1 MTYLYLVDGV
11 GALRRASDA
20 AARGSGDG
28 PVRGPT
34 AAGVICAAADGPV
47 LGPSGVGMTCAE
59 GDSSDGEVC
68 DLVMHKVGDV
78 VVPGPGD
85 TVPRASIGSV
95 TQEAGV
101 VARRRK
107 PLTFDA
113 LIFDVDGT
121 LADTEELHRQAF
133 NEAFFAC
140 GVDWRWGPAL
150 YAELLQVTGGKER
163 IASYLSQRQMPAAE
177 RGRLLRLIPQIHA
190 TKTRLYRELVAL
202 GHLHP
207 RAGVRRLILEARS
220 AGLKLAIASTTSPEN
235 VESLLTSSF
244 GADASSW
251 FDVVATGDVVANKK
265 PAPDIYN
272 FALARLGLEPQRA
285 IAFEDSA
292 VGVRSAKAAGLFT
305 VATPSLWTIG
315 QDFSSA
321 DVVLTSLADP
331 ERPLYAV
338 DELRIGARYLGL
350 DQLETL
356 HSAALML
363 KEAHL

>member
-1 MTYLYLVDGV
+1 MRSFY
-11 GALRRASDA
+11 
-20 AARGSGDG
+20 
-28 PVRGPT
+28 
-34 AAGVICAAADGPV
+34 
-47 LGPSGVGMTCAE
+47 
-59 GDSSDGEVC
+59 
-68 DLVMHKVGDV
+68 
-78 VVPGPGD
+78 
-85 TVPRASIGSV
+85 
-95 TQEAGV
+95 
-101 VARRRK
+101 
-107 PLTFDA
+107 LTFDA

-140 GVDWRWGPAL
+140 GINWRWGPAL
-150 YAELLQVTGGKER
+150 YAELLQITGGKER
-163 IASYLSQRQMPAAE
+163 IASFLSQQRLPAAE

-190 TKTRLYRELVAL
+190 AKTRLYQELVAL

-207 RAGVRRLILEARS
+207 RDGVRRLMLEARA

-244 GADASSW
+244 GSDALGW
-251 FDVVATGDVVANKK
+251 FAAIATGDVVANKK

-272 FALARLGLEPQRA
+272 LALQQLGVAPQRA

-292 VGVRSAKAAGLFT
+292 IGVRAAKAAGLFT

-315 QDFSSA
+315 QNFTSA

-331 ERPLYAV
+331 ERPLYAI
-338 DELRIGARYLGL
+338 DELRIGAKYLGL

-356 HSAALML
+356 HSAAIML
-363 KEAHL
+363 KEASL

>member
-1 MTYLYLVDGV
+1 MRTLYSVGV
-11 GALRRASDA
+11 PAT
-20 AARGSGDG
+20 
-28 PVRGPT
+28 RGP
-34 AAGVICAAADGPV
+34 AI
-47 LGPSGVGMTCAE
+47 MT
-59 GDSSDGEVC
+59 
-68 DLVMHKVGDV
+68 
-78 VVPGPGD
+78 
-85 TVPRASIGSV
+85 T
-95 TQEAGV
+95 
-101 VARRRK
+101 RRR

-140 GVDWRWGPAL
+140 GVGWRWGPAL

-163 IASYLSQRQMPAAE
+163 IASYLSQQRVAATE

-190 TKTRLYRELVAL
+190 TKTRLYQELVAL

-207 RAGVRRLILEARS
+207 RDGVLRLLTEARA
-220 AGLKLAIASTTSPEN
+220 AGLKLAIASTTSPQN
-235 VESLLTSSF
+235 VESLLMSSF
-244 GADASSW
+244 GTGAVRW
-251 FDVVATGDVVANKK
+251 FTVIATGDIVAQKK

-272 FALARLGLEPQRA
+272 YALERLGVEPRRA

-292 VGVRSAKAAGLFT
+292 IGVRSAKAAGLFT

-315 QDFSSA
+315 QDFAAA

-331 ERPLYAV
+331 ARPLYAV
-338 DELRIGARYLGL
+338 DELRIGAKYLGL

-356 HSAALML
+356 HSAASML
-363 KEAHL
+363 KEAPV

>member
-1 MTYLYLVDGV
+1 MRSLYSV
-11 GALRRASDA
+11 GGLDA
-20 AARGSGDG
+20 G
-28 PVRGPT
+28 
-34 AAGVICAAADGPV
+34 
-47 LGPSGVGMTCAE
+47 
-59 GDSSDGEVC
+59 
-68 DLVMHKVGDV
+68 
-78 VVPGPGD
+78 
-85 TVPRASIGSV
+85 
-95 TQEAGV
+95 GV
-101 VARRRK
+101 VAVRGAAVVAANRR

-113 LIFDVDGT
+113 LVFDVDGT

-140 GVDWRWGPAL
+140 GINWRWGPAL
-150 YAELLQVTGGKER
+150 YADLLQITGGKER
-163 IASYLSQRQMPAAE
+163 IAGFLSQQRVSAAD

-202 GHLHP
+202 GHLRP
-207 RAGVRRLILEARS
+207 RDGVLRLMMEARS

-244 GADASSW
+244 GNDALSW
-251 FDVVATGDVVANKK
+251 FAAIATGDIVAKKK

-272 FALARLGLEPQRA
+272 LALQQLGVAPQRA
-285 IAFEDSA
+285 IAFEDSSI
-292 VGVRSAKAAGLFT
+292 GVRAAKAAGLFT

-315 QDFSSA
+315 QDFAGA

-338 DELRIGARYLGL
+338 DELRIGAKYLGL

-356 HSAALML
+356 HSAALLL
-363 KEAHL
+363 KEVPI

>member
-1 MTYLYLVDGV
+1 MRTLYSV
-11 GALRRASDA
+11 GIPAK
-20 AARGSGDG
+20 
-28 PVRGPT
+28 RGPT
-34 AAGVICAAADGPV
+34 I
-47 LGPSGVGMTCAE
+47 
-59 GDSSDGEVC
+59 
-68 DLVMHKVGDV
+68 
-78 VVPGPGD
+78 
-85 TVPRASIGSV
+85 RATTS
-95 TQEAGV
+95 
-101 VARRRK
+101 RR

-140 GVDWRWGPAL
+140 GVGWRWGPAL

-163 IASYLSQRQMPAAE
+163 IASYLSQQRVAATE

-190 TKTRLYRELVAL
+190 TKTRLYQELVAL

-207 RAGVRRLILEARS
+207 RDGVLRLLTEARA
-220 AGLKLAIASTTSPEN
+220 AGLKLAIASTTSPQN
-235 VESLLTSSF
+235 VESLLTASF
-244 GADASSW
+244 GSNAASW
-251 FDVVATGDVVANKK
+251 FAVIATGDIVAQKK

-272 FALARLGLEPQRA
+272 YALERLGVEPRRA

-292 VGVRSAKAAGLFT
+292 IGVRSAKAAGLFT

-315 QDFSSA
+315 QDFSAA

-338 DELRIGARYLGL
+338 DELRVGAKYLGL

-356 HSAALML
+356 HSAASML
-363 KEAHL
+363 KEAPL